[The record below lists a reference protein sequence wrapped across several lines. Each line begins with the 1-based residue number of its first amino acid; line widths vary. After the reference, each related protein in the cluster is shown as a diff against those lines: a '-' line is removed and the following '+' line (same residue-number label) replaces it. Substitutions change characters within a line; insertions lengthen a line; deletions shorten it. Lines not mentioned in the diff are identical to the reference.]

1 MLSKNIS
8 TKWPNLARLL
18 NISPNLIENIR
29 SNVAKYPDVPS
40 KAVKILEIF
49 NSDPN
54 ADMNKLNNALRDLQI
69 RVPLRNPDTQGAS
82 AISKTSVDNSDPK
95 SVDKTS
101 SSGDEPE
108 TPQRM

>member
-1 MLSKNIS
+1 
-8 TKWPNLARLL
+8 
-18 NISPNLIENIR
+18 
-29 SNVAKYPDVPS
+29 
-40 KAVKILEIF
+40 
-49 NSDPN
+49 
-54 ADMNKLNNALRDLQI
+54 MNKLNNALRDLQI